1 MNSSVECAL
10 DPLDLEIVERALEG
24 VSEAVRNE
32 SLAERE
38 SDEGLRAA
46 LRRELIQLVR
56 SSGIS
61 DPDALRDILVVN
73 MTEGGVNN
81 KGCELISVVPQ
92 RRHATKA
99 TLPKLSDVARAC
111 GAALPYVSRHLRR

>member
-73 MTEGGVNN
+73 MTDRWGQQQG
-81 KGCELISVVPQ
+81 L
-92 RRHATKA
+92 
-99 TLPKLSDVARAC
+99 RANI
-111 GAALPYVSRHLRR
+111 GRPAETTRDQGYAAQAE